1 MKNSGFKSADR
12 SLEIL
17 ETFGINPY
25 TGHENLIYAPNR
37 GHTVKYADHVLG
49 LLKEAVKR
57 GKDDFAKTR
66 EELIEALKQAG
77 KDFLAESY

>member
-1 MKNSGFKSADR
+1 MVDARYFTTPDTTSDLQRK
-12 SLEIL
+12 
-17 ETFGINPY
+17 
-25 TGHENLIYAPNR
+25 
-37 GHTVKYADHVLG
+37 